1 MINIFGVSIH
11 LYGLIIGVAILSAL
25 QVSLKLASNWG
36 VKKTWVENVFWWV
49 VIGGIVGARAYH
61 VVHLWSSVYSL
72 DPVKVFYVWNGGL
85 GIWGAVIG
93 GMVGL
98 MGFWLYYLSCHP
110 EHGRGIPFKSKS
122 ISHRDFSI
130 RGLGRNDKTMSF
142 LRLLDVMIVGLP
154 LGQAIGRLGNWANGE
169 LVGKNGEP
177 LFAIEALLN
186 LGLFMVLWQVGKKK
200 DLFGKISGA
209 YLIGYGLIR
218 VLLENLRPNEIIWK
232 WQGVPMAV
240 IFGGL
245 SMVVGTFLF
254 FWAKIPTAK
263 KKRQS

>member
-36 VKKTWVENVFWWV
+36 VKKDWVEEIFWWV
-49 VIGGIVGARAYH
+49 VVGGIIGARAYH
-61 VVHLWSSVYSL
+61 VVHLWNNVYSL
-72 DPVKVFYVWNGGL
+72 DPVKVFYVWQGGL
-85 GIWGAVIG
+85 GIWGGVVG
-93 GMVGL
+93 GVVGL
-98 MGFWLYYLSCHP
+98 VGWKLKRDRLSP
-110 EHGRGIPFKSKS
+110 TKV
-122 ISHRDFSI
+122 
-130 RGLGRNDKTMSF
+130 SF

-177 LFAIEALLN
+177 LFAIEAILN
-186 LGLFMVLWQVGKKK
+186 VGLFTVLWKLGQRKS
-200 DLFGKISGA
+200 FAGKIGGA

-218 VLLENLRPNEIIWK
+218 MILENFRPNEIIWK
-232 WQGVPMAV
+232 WHGIPMAV

-245 SMVVGTFLF
+245 SVVFGLTLII
-254 FWAKIPTAK
+254 WRR
-263 KKRQS
+263 RQS